1 MLDPKLVENQ
11 PELVETALKRR
22 NAGDKAFAALES
34 IGEINRARRL
44 LIAEADDCRALR
56 NKLSPEIGKLYKE
69 GRAAEAGELKA
80 QVKTASERAKEL
92 DVELEGLDAQ
102 LNEAILDLP
111 NLVDERVP
119 AGKSEDDNELVRS
132 WGEPVQLDF
141 EARPHDELGVDLGI
155 LDFEASARLSGARF
169 SVLRGAGARLE
180 RALISFFLDLHTAQ
194 HGYTEVMVPYIV
206 WGSTMYGTAQLPKF
220 EADLFKLTQPLNGQ
234 DAYLIPTAEVPV
246 TNLHREE
253 ILEAADLP
261 RAYACFTPCFRSE
274 AGSYGRDTKGLIR
287 QHQFHKVEMVRISS
301 AEDSDEQHELLTRH
315 AEACLQALELPY
327 RVMRLCGGDISANA
341 RHCYDLEVWLP
352 GQQAYREISSCSTF
366 GDYQARRMKLRYRP
380 EPVDGKKQKPRLAHT
395 INGSGLAV
403 GRTLVAILENYQ
415 QADGSVVIPQALRP
429 YMGGLDRIA
438 KGD

>member
-1 MLDPKLVENQ
+1 MLDPKLVETQ
-11 PELVETALKRR
+11 PELVTDALTRR
-22 NAGDKAFAALES
+22 NAGEKAFEALAR
-34 IGEINRARRL
+34 IAEINVSRRV
-44 LIAEADDCRALR
+44 LISEADDCRALR

-80 QVKTASERAKEL
+80 QVKTASDRSKQ
-92 DVELEGLDAQ
+92 LDAEIEALDGE
-102 LNEAILDLP
+102 LNVLILDLP

-119 AGKSEDDNELVRS
+119 PGKSEHDNELVRT
-132 WGEPVQLDF
+132 WGEPTQLDF
-141 EARPHDELGVDLGI
+141 EPGTHDELGLALGI
-155 LDFEASARLSGARF
+155 LDFEASAKLSGARF

-220 EADLFKLTQPLNGQ
+220 EADLFKLTEKVNGQ

-246 TNLHREE
+246 TNLHKDE
-253 ILEAADLP
+253 ILEASDLP
-261 RAYACFTPCFRSE
+261 KAYACFTPCFRSE

-287 QHQFHKVEMVRISS
+287 QHQFHKVEMVRICA
-301 AEDSDEQHELLTRH
+301 AEDSDAQHELLTSH
-315 AEACLQALELPY
+315 AEACLQALGLPY

-366 GDYQARRMKLRYRP
+366 GDFQSRRMKLRYRP
-380 EPVDGKKQKPRLAHT
+380 APVDGKKQKPRLAHT

-403 GRTLVAILENYQ
+403 GRMLVAILENYQ

-438 KGD
+438 RGD